1 MRLSHRV
8 LLKPLALVHQPLQ
21 PTLHR
26 GSKYHLKARAQ
37 ETPPRKTRMRL
48 GADYSICTPGVTE
61 RKES

>member
-8 LLKPLALVHQPLQ
+8 LLKLLALVHQPLQ